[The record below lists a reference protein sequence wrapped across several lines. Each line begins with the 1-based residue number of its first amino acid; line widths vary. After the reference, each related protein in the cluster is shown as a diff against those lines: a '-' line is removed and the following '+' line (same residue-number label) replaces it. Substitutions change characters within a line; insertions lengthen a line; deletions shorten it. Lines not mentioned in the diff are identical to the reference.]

1 MVCALSSTKLLLT
14 GKVTTIPILRFCYLV
29 HLGAI
34 RCISVGNDAIADM
47 VSQQVIDSL
56 EFVSENPFPQL
67 EHPGKV
73 FYLDKPSGK
82 SYGIY
87 QTSKKF
93 FGKILLRSGFIDNHS
108 SRAYKE
114 AFSNVDLSKYLST
127 ALTVHYIN
135 AV

>member
-1 MVCALSSTKLLLT
+1 M
-14 GKVTTIPILRFCYLV
+14 

-34 RCISVGNDAIADM
+34 RCISVGNDVTADR
-47 VSQQVIDSL
+47 VSQQVMDNL

-73 FYLDKPSGK
+73 FYLDRPRYG

-93 FGKILLRSGFIDNHS
+93 FGKILLRNGLINNHLS
-108 SRAYKE
+108 PAYKE
-114 AFSNVDLSKYLST
+114 ALSNIDLSKYLST
-127 ALTVHYIN
+127 ALIVH
-135 AV
+135 